1 MTMDTTIGQPMHSV
15 VSQSE
20 DLAVSS
26 EAGAGRVVR
35 PCGFT
40 SRDIEAEALVKLA
53 RRGFDWSSTLT
64 RGRKIR

>member
-1 MTMDTTIGQPMHSV
+1 MTMDTTIGHPMHSV

-20 DLAVSS
+20 DLAASS

-40 SRDIEAEALVKLA
+40 SRDIDAEALVRLA
-53 RRGFDWSSTLT
+53 SGGCDWSGTLT